1 MKPQILAVQNSGPQL
16 VRKLKRH
23 GHTLP
28 ASDRTPTL
36 SLSLTPDR
44 FRPFFCFQS
53 TSPGNPM
60 PEGLNPKMGKI
71 LTKGEYFNEDK
82 RETKSGNEE
91 KMKEDKCYVYIGS
104 RSFQP
109 QSTLEKLPTR
119 LCRTLWV
126 SQVILGRN
134 AQLQ

>member
-1 MKPQILAVQNSGPQL
+1 
-16 VRKLKRH
+16 
-23 GHTLP
+23 
-28 ASDRTPTL
+28 
-36 SLSLTPDR
+36 
-44 FRPFFCFQS
+44 
-53 TSPGNPM
+53 M

-82 RETKSGNEE
+82 RETKSGKEE